1 MNKIRMII
9 SGKEL
14 CKFAAIQLSL
24 VDVSNNDDKGS
35 NHPTLFFFV
44 IKNDGK

>member
-9 SGKEL
+9 SGKET

-24 VDVSNNDDKGS
+24 VDVSNNDDKLS
-35 NHPTLFFFV
+35 NHPSFFV

>member
-35 NHPTLFFFV
+35 NHPHSFFV